1 MLRFYLGL
9 AAKNMWRR
17 KRRTILTAAAIAVG
31 IMYFVMFD
39 SLLAGA
45 DTDAE
50 LNTIDFETGHL
61 WVSASEEGNA
71 ALAAL
76 ERPTL
81 EKTIPSAQALAQA
94 IAELSGVAGVAPRL
108 VFPASLIAGLDEL
121 HVSAIG
127 FNPEADSQVFRV
139 SRFVSSGRWLEP
151 GEDGIVLGKRI
162 ADLLQLEPGDTV
174 TVRTQTAQMA
184 FQAVDL
190 LVVGTVATPHPVVNQ
205 SQVFMTLDAA
215 QAAVGAPGG
224 ATSIHVR
231 ARTAAPSPS
240 GRDLSSLTES
250 IAMLSAWDPSWHIHT
265 WHDAASFLTIGST
278 KRTFAMVLLGLVVI
292 ISVIGVVNSILL
304 STLERVREIGMLKA
318 MGMDERDITIVFMME
333 GGGLGLLGCALG
345 TAAAIAGNAYF
356 VNVGLSLRAFLGNMD
371 LDIGY
376 PIADR
381 MYGVW
386 NWTTMIWAIAVGLA
400 VALAASYFPARR
412 AARLDPVESLRRL

>member
-9 AAKNMWRR
+9 TAKNIWRR
-17 KRRTILTAAAIAVG
+17 KRRTILTAAAIAIG

-39 SLLAGA
+39 SLLTGA
-45 DTDAE
+45 DRDAQI
-50 LNTIDFETGHL
+50 NTIDFETGHL
-61 WVSASEEGNA
+61 WVGASEEGDTTFA
-71 ALAAL
+71 
-76 ERPTL
+76 RPTL
-81 EKTIPSAQALAQA
+81 DNTIPSGQTLAKP
-94 IAELSGVAGVAPRL
+94 IAELAGVAGVAPRL

-121 HVSAIG
+121 PVSAVG
-127 FNPEADSQVFRV
+127 VDPKADPQVFRV
-139 SRFVSSGRWLEP
+139 SQFVSSGRWLERD
-151 GEDGIVLGKRI
+151 EDGVVLGKRI
-162 ADLLQLEPGDTV
+162 ADLLQLEPGDMV
-174 TVRTQTAQMA
+174 IVRTQTAQMA

-190 LVVGTVATPHPVVNQ
+190 IVVGTVETPHPLVNQ
-205 SQVFMTLDAA
+205 SQAFMPLDVV
-215 QAAVGAPGG
+215 QAAVGAPGS

-231 ARTAAPSPS
+231 ARTVVPSPS
-240 GRDLSSLTES
+240 TRELSGLAESMSMLTTS
-250 IAMLSAWDPSWHIHT
+250 NSGWRIHT

-278 KRTFAMVLLGLVVI
+278 KRVFAMVLLGLVVI

-318 MGMDERDITIVFMME
+318 MGMDEGDITIVFMME
-333 GGGLGLLGCALG
+333 GGGLGLLGCAWG
-345 TAAAIAGNAYF
+345 AVAAIAGNAYF
-356 VNVGLSLRAFLGNMD
+356 VNVGLSLRAFLGDMD

-376 PIADR
+376 PIVDR

>member
-9 AAKNMWRR
+9 TAKNIWRR
-17 KRRTILTAAAIAVG
+17 KRRTILTAAAIAIG

-39 SLLAGA
+39 SLLTGA
-45 DTDAE
+45 DRDAQI
-50 LNTIDFETGHL
+50 NTIDFETGHL
-61 WVSASEEGNA
+61 WVGASEEGDTTFA
-71 ALAAL
+71 
-76 ERPTL
+76 RPTL
-81 EKTIPSAQALAQA
+81 DNTIPSGQTLAKP
-94 IAELSGVAGVAPRL
+94 IAELAGVAGSTPRL

-121 HVSAIG
+121 PISGVG
-127 FNPEADSQVFRV
+127 VDPEADPQVFRV
-139 SRFVSSGRWLEP
+139 SQFVTSGRWLEP
-151 GEDGIVLGKRI
+151 GEDGVVLGKRI
-162 ADLLQLEPGDTV
+162 ADLLQLEPGDMV

-184 FQAVDL
+184 FEALDL
-190 LVVGTVATPHPVVNQ
+190 LVVGTVETPHPLVNQ
-205 SQVFMTLDAA
+205 SQAFIPLDVA
-215 QAAVGAPGG
+215 QAAVGAPGS

-231 ARTAAPSPS
+231 AQSAAPSPS
-240 GRDLSSLTES
+240 GRELSGLAES
-250 IAMLSAWDPSWHIHT
+250 ISMLTTSNPGWHIHT

-278 KRTFAMVLLGLVVI
+278 KRVFAMILLGLVVI

-318 MGMDERDITIVFMME
+318 MGMDEGDITIVFMME
-333 GGGLGLLGCALG
+333 GGGLGLLGCAWG
-345 TAAAIAGNAYF
+345 AVAAIAGNAYF
-356 VNVGLSLRAFLGNMD
+356 VNVGLSLRAFLGDMD

-376 PIADR
+376 PIVDR

>member
-9 AAKNMWRR
+9 TAKNIWRR
-17 KRRTILTAAAIAVG
+17 KRRTILTAAAIAIG

-39 SLLAGA
+39 SLLTGA
-45 DTDAE
+45 DRDAQI
-50 LNTIDFETGHL
+50 NTIDFETGHL
-61 WVSASEEGNA
+61 WVGASEEGDTTFA
-71 ALAAL
+71 
-76 ERPTL
+76 RPTL
-81 EKTIPSAQALAQA
+81 DNTIPSGQTLAKP
-94 IAELSGVAGVAPRL
+94 IAELAGVAGSTPRL

-121 HVSAIG
+121 PISGVG
-127 FNPEADSQVFRV
+127 VDPEADPQVFRV
-139 SRFVSSGRWLEP
+139 SQFVTSGRWLEP
-151 GEDGIVLGKRI
+151 GEDGVVLGKRI
-162 ADLLQLEPGDTV
+162 ADLLQLEPGDMV

-184 FQAVDL
+184 FEALDL
-190 LVVGTVATPHPVVNQ
+190 LVVGTVETPHPLVNQ
-205 SQVFMTLDAA
+205 SQAFMPLDVA
-215 QAAVGAPGG
+215 QAAVGAPGS

-231 ARTAAPSPS
+231 AQSAAPSPS
-240 GRDLSSLTES
+240 GRELSGLAES
-250 IAMLSAWDPSWHIHT
+250 ISMLTTSNPGWHIHT

-278 KRTFAMVLLGLVVI
+278 KRVFAMILLGLVVI

-318 MGMDERDITIVFMME
+318 MGMDEGDITIVFMME
-333 GGGLGLLGCALG
+333 GGGLGLLGCAWG
-345 TAAAIAGNAYF
+345 AVAAIAGNAYF
-356 VNVGLSLRAFLGNMD
+356 VNVGLSLRAFLGDMD

-376 PIADR
+376 PIVDR

>member
-9 AAKNMWRR
+9 TAKNIWRR
-17 KRRTILTAAAIAVG
+17 KRRTILTAAAIAIG

-39 SLLAGA
+39 SLLTGA
-45 DTDAE
+45 DRDAQI
-50 LNTIDFETGHL
+50 NTIDFETGHL
-61 WVSASEEGNA
+61 WVGASEEGDTTFA
-71 ALAAL
+71 
-76 ERPTL
+76 RPTL
-81 EKTIPSAQALAQA
+81 DNTIPSGQTLAKP
-94 IAELSGVAGVAPRL
+94 IAELAGVAGSTPRL

-121 HVSAIG
+121 PISGVG
-127 FNPEADSQVFRV
+127 VDPEADPQVFRV
-139 SRFVSSGRWLEP
+139 SQFVTSGRWLEP
-151 GEDGIVLGKRI
+151 GEDGVVLGKRI
-162 ADLLQLEPGDTV
+162 ADLLQLEPGDMV

-184 FQAVDL
+184 FEALDL
-190 LVVGTVATPHPVVNQ
+190 LVVGTVETPHPLVNQ
-205 SQVFMTLDAA
+205 SQAFIPLGVA
-215 QAAVGAPGG
+215 QAAVGAPGS

-231 ARTAAPSPS
+231 AQSAAPSPS
-240 GRDLSSLTES
+240 GRELSGLAES
-250 IAMLSAWDPSWHIHT
+250 ISMLTTSNPGWHIHT

-278 KRTFAMVLLGLVVI
+278 KRVFAMILLGLVVI

-318 MGMDERDITIVFMME
+318 MGMDEGDITIVFMME
-333 GGGLGLLGCALG
+333 GGGLGLLGCAWG
-345 TAAAIAGNAYF
+345 AVAAIAGNAYF
-356 VNVGLSLRAFLGNMD
+356 VNVGLSLRAFLGDMD

-376 PIADR
+376 PIVDR

>member
-1 MLRFYLGL
+1 MLRFYLGFT
-9 AAKNMWRR
+9 AKNIWRR
-17 KRRTILTAAAIAVG
+17 KRRTILTAAAIAIG

-45 DTDAE
+45 DRDAQI
-50 LNTIDFETGHL
+50 NTIDFETGHL
-61 WVSASEEGNA
+61 WVGASQEGDA
-71 ALAAL
+71 TLA
-76 ERPTL
+76 RPTL
-81 EKTIPSAQALAQA
+81 EDTIPSGQAVAQA
-94 IAELSGVAGVAPRL
+94 IAELPGVAGAAPRL

-121 HVSAIG
+121 PVSAAG
-127 FNPEADSQVFRV
+127 VDPEVDPQVFRI
-139 SRFVSSGRWLEP
+139 SQFVSSGRWLER
-151 GEDGIVLGKRI
+151 GEDGVVLGKRI
-162 ADLLQLEPGDTV
+162 ADLLQLEPGDMV

-190 LVVGTVATPHPVVNQ
+190 IVVGTVETPHPLVNQ
-205 SQVFMTLDAA
+205 SQAFMPLDVA
-215 QAAVGAPGG
+215 QAAVGAPGS

-231 ARTAAPSPS
+231 AQSAAPSPS
-240 GRDLSSLTES
+240 RRDLSGLTES
-250 IAMLSAWDPSWHIHT
+250 ISMLTAQDPGWRIHT

-278 KRTFAMVLLGLVVI
+278 KRVFAMILLGLVVI

-318 MGMDERDITIVFMME
+318 MGMDEGDITIVFMME
-333 GGGLGLLGCALG
+333 GGGLGLLGCAWG
-345 TAAAIAGNAYF
+345 AVAAIAGNAYF
-356 VNVGLSLRAFLGNMD
+356 VNVGLSLRAFLGDMD

-376 PIADR
+376 PIVDR

-386 NWTTMIWAIAVGLA
+386 NWTTMLWAIAVGLA